1 MSCMDLLGLYEPYRG
16 SLVSFVDLSLVRRRD
31 LTAEMMHSV
40 LGDSGFEER
49 SWLEPYLVRG
59 NNRQNH
65 YPP

>member
-1 MSCMDLLGLYEPYRG
+1 MSCMDVLGLYEPYRG
-16 SLVSFVDLSLVRRRD
+16 PLVSFVDLSLVRRRD

-59 NNRQNH
+59 NNR
-65 YPP
+65 

>member
-1 MSCMDLLGLYEPYRG
+1 MSCMDVLGLYEPYRG
-16 SLVSFVDLSLVRRRD
+16 PLVSFVDLSLVRRRD

-49 SWLEPYLVRG
+49 SLLEPYLVRG
-59 NNRQNH
+59 NHRQNH

>member
-1 MSCMDLLGLYEPYRG
+1 MDLLGLYEPYRG

-40 LGDSGFEER
+40 LGDSGYEKR

-59 NNRQNH
+59 NHRQNH
-65 YPP
+65 YPL

>member
-1 MSCMDLLGLYEPYRG
+1 MDLLGLYEPYRG
-16 SLVSFVDLSLVRRRD
+16 PLVSFVDLSLVRRRD

-59 NNRQNH
+59 NHRQNH